1 MDLPT
6 PPHMPKVSLALVTHA
21 QFSQATLAEPPVVL
35 SLQEVSLTAHVALT
49 AQVALPD
56 LDTLPFASVLCMK
69 GYPQQILFSR
79 CGQTN
84 AGHSES

>member
-6 PPHMPKVSLALVTHA
+6 PPHMPKVSLALATHA

-35 SLQEVSLTAHVALT
+35 SLQEVSLA
-49 AQVALPD
+49 AQVALPA
-56 LDTLPFASVLCMK
+56 LDTPPFASALCMK
-69 GYPQQILFSR
+69 RYPQQILFSG

>member
-6 PPHMPKVSLALVTHA
+6 PPHMPKVSLALATHG
-21 QFSQATLAEPPVVL
+21 QFSQATLAEPPVGL
-35 SLQEVSLTAHVALT
+35 SLQEISLT
-49 AQVALPD
+49 AQVALPA

-69 GYPQQILFSR
+69 GNPQQILFSR